1 MQNFPRKV
9 IFTLLALAL
18 CSLAACRLKAPTVAE
33 QQKLQ
38 EMGAFPSG
46 PPPWVSTGARGAT
59 VGTWGLGGVGGG
71 SYGSPTGAG
80 GGRGGISRTLNKQ
93 ESLQEIQQKRAAQ
106 VVKVDTPEQKSPLG
120 RIEATCPNVERDVTA
135 ALTTEETE
143 IRAAKYLA
151 LTIRCPSS
159 WDLWLW
165 LGKDYLK
172 LNRNAE
178 AGRAFEKV
186 LNLNSGNAEAT
197 DLLLEVRK
205 RQNLSV
211 TPKSDSPTQAQ

>member
-1 MQNFPRKV
+1 MRKV
-9 IFTLLALAL
+9 THFLLALAL
-18 CSLAACRLKAPTVAE
+18 CSLIACRLKAPTVAE

-59 VGTWGLGGVGGG
+59 VGSWGLGGVGGG
-71 SYGSPTGAG
+71 SYGSPTGG
-80 GGRGGISRTLNKQ
+80 GGGISRTLNKQ
-93 ESLQEIQQKRAAQ
+93 ESLQEIQQKRAVQTA
-106 VVKVDTPEQKSPLG
+106 KVETPEQNSPLG
-120 RIEATCPNVERDVTA
+120 RIEAICPNVERDVTA

-151 LTIRCPSS
+151 LTIRCPNS

-186 LNLNSGNAEAT
+186 LSLNNGNAEAT

-205 RQNLSV
+205 HQNLSV
-211 TPKSDSPTQAQ
+211 TPKSDTPSDTPTEVQ